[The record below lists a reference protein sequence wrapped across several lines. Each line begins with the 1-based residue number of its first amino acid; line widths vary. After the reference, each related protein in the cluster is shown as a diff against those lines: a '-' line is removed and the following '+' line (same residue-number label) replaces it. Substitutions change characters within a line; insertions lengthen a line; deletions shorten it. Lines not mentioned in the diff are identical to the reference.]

1 MAQTDTTDRAVSIA
15 LPSAAAARRAGGRRD
30 TIRSQRG
37 REARAAYVYLF
48 PTFALFFLF
57 TAGPLIAS
65 IWLSFTRYD
74 VISDP
79 VLVGLANYRE
89 LLGDER
95 LLAAF
100 RNTALFVVAST
111 ALQIVLSLL
120 LAVGVQRRMPAPL
133 RYFLRTAFFLPVIT
147 SAAGISIVF
156 GYMFSE
162 DFGVVNHYLGQLGLE
177 KVPWLTSQ
185 RWSLITVVIAAL
197 WQRLGF
203 TFILFVAGLQNI
215 PRDLYEAA
223 ALDGATGWTRLR
235 TITVP
240 LLSPTILFATVITV
254 IDSLQVFDQPYIL
267 TTGGPGDSSRT
278 VVMMIQESA
287 FQNLRFGYGSA
298 IAVVLFL
305 VIMLFT
311 ILQFWLSR
319 RWVHYR

>member
-1 MAQTDTTDRAVSIA
+1 
-15 LPSAAAARRAGGRRD
+15 
-30 TIRSQRG
+30 SQRA
-37 REARAAYVYLF
+37 REARAAYWYLV
-48 PTFALFFLF
+48 PTFAGFLLF

-65 IWLSFTRYD
+65 IALSFTRYD
-74 VISDP
+74 VVTSP
-79 VLVGLANYRE
+79 VFTGLANYRE
-89 LLGDER
+89 LIGDER
-95 LLAAF
+95 LLRAF
-100 RNTALFVVAST
+100 RNTAVFVVAST
-111 ALQIVLSLL
+111 LIELVLALL
-120 LAVGVQRRMPAPL
+120 LAVGVQRRMPTAL

-147 SAAGISIVF
+147 SAAAISIAF
-156 GYMFSE
+156 AYLFSK
-162 DFGVVNHYLGQLGLE
+162 DFGVINYYLSQLGLE
-177 KVPWLTSQ
+177 RVPWLTST
-185 RWSLITVVIAAL
+185 RWSLITVILAAV

-240 LLSPTILFATVITV
+240 LLSPTILFAAVIGV
-254 IDSLQVFDQPYIL
+254 IGSLQVFDQPYIM
-267 TTGGPGDSSRT
+267 TSGGPGDSSRT

-287 FQNLRFGYGSA
+287 FDGLRFGYGSA

-311 ILQFWLSR
+311 LLQFWLSR